1 MQKMNTSDQSPLN
14 VGIDVSKST
23 LDIALRPAPGK
34 PRSYENNPRGI
45 QALLEFLL
53 SLNIVRIVFEATGG
67 HEMALFRA
75 LAGAELPIS
84 RVNPQKARNF
94 ARSTGKLAKTDKLD
108 AAALAHFAEAL
119 KPDITPF
126 PTDEELL
133 LDALSGRRTQLTEM
147 IVMEKN
153 HKSSA
158 APALLKEINRT
169 IVHLEKQCAKVEAD
183 MERLIRNS
191 SKWKQQDKLL
201 RSVPGVGAVLSRT
214 MLAELPELGTYPA
227 KKIGALAGI
236 VPFNCDSGKMK
247 GRRCIR
253 GGRAPVREKLYMGA
267 LTASRCNPV
276 IKTFY
281 KRLVEAGKPKKL
293 ALAAC
298 MHKLLTIL
306 NAMLRDKK
314 PWLNAAVLPA

>member
-1 MQKMNTSDQSPLN
+1 MKTSEQPPLS
-14 VGIDVSKST
+14 VGIDVSKKN
-23 LDIALRPAPGK
+23 LDIGLRPAPAGK
-34 PRSYENNPRGI
+34 PRSYQNNPKGI

-75 LAGAELPIS
+75 LAAAELPIS
-84 RVNPQKARNF
+84 RVNPKKARDF

-126 PTDEELL
+126 PSDQEIL
-133 LDALSGRRTQLTEM
+133 LDALSRRRTQLTEI

-158 APALLKEINRT
+158 DPALQKEINRT
-169 IVHLEKQCAKVEAD
+169 ILHLEKQCAKIEAE

-191 SKWKQQDKLL
+191 SQWKKKDELL
-201 RSVPGVGAVLSRT
+201 RTVPGVGHVLSRT

-227 KKIGALAGI
+227 KKIGALAGV
-236 VPFNCDSGKMK
+236 VPFNHDSGKMK
-247 GRRCIR
+247 GRRCIL

-276 IKTFY
+276 IKAFY
-281 KRLVEAGKPKKL
+281 NRFVDRGRPKKV
-293 ALAAC
+293 ALVAC
-298 MHKLLTIL
+298 MHKLLTII
-306 NAMLRDKK
+306 NAMLRDEK
-314 PWLNAAVLPA
+314 PWLNAAPREA